1 MTSQINQSL
10 MQSGP
15 LIIQPG
21 QSISQQT
28 GTLTNLQPGSTNQL
42 PHQNL
47 QVWGPGPGGAVNI
60 SSLSTPRGH
69 PNMVTLPSG
78 QTVLMT
84 NLVTTANNPPI
95 PLPASSPLPK
105 VSSIQSANPMMISSH
120 TPPLTVSMTADH
132 LAMSTV
138 IQGPNGPISVALPGG
153 IIPNSSMT
161 TTLTAA
167 PTTYVSAA
175 PGLNNTD
182 QTGQIPQYIEQTCTN
197 QSSFPSATFQTVL
210 PSGQVVVSHTGVGLH
225 NSQAQPTRLTIT
237 TVPTQSPLTPTLST
251 QSFMND
257 LTTEQVSINSA
268 LPSGDTLVQMTSTV
282 SKPSNTFSAT
292 TAYAGMTDANL
303 PNSSMAT
310 GQQLVTSTN
319 NPAMNISSISGN
331 ALQSTSKQ
339 VVQSGTTA
347 LRAVVSTTSGLTS
360 CDPQSFFTNQP
371 KEDSSDLPSSVF
383 TPASLTQLLA
393 DLDPQLQLDPDTQ
406 EVLVNLASEF
416 VTSVATKA
424 QKLAVHR
431 GSSNVEAKDIHFCL
445 ERDWDISLPGYSCEQ
460 RSLKQNILTE
470 AHKQRLSLIKK
481 QIKKM

>member
-1 MTSQINQSL
+1 MTNQINQSL

-15 LIIQPG
+15 LLIQPG

-42 PHQNL
+42 PHQNV
-47 QVWGPGPGGAVNI
+47 QVWGPGPAGAVNI
-60 SSLSTPRGH
+60 SSLGTPRGH
-69 PNMVTLPSG
+69 PSMVTLPSG

-84 NLVTTANNPPI
+84 NLVTTANNPPV

-120 TPPLTVSMTADH
+120 TPPMTVSMTGDH
-132 LAMSTV
+132 LAMPTV
-138 IQGPNGPISVALPGG
+138 IQVPNGPISVALPGG
-153 IIPNSSMT
+153 IIPNSSMA

-167 PTTYVSAA
+167 PTTYVSATPA
-175 PGLNNTD
+175 LNSTD
-182 QTGQIPQYIEQTCTN
+182 QTGQLPQYIEQACTN

-225 NSQAQPTRLTIT
+225 NSQTQPTRLTMT
-237 TVPTQSPLTPTLST
+237 TVPTQSPLTPALST
-251 QSFMND
+251 QSFMNE
-257 LTTEQVSINSA
+257 LITEQVSINSA
-268 LPSGDTLVQMTSTV
+268 LPSGDTLVQVTSTV
-282 SKPSNTFSAT
+282 SKPSNTFSGN
-292 TAYAGMTDANL
+292 TAYSNMTDANL
-303 PNSSMAT
+303 PNSSMVT

-319 NPAMNISSISGN
+319 NPAVNTSSVSGN
-331 ALQSTSKQ
+331 VLQCTSKQ
-339 VVQSGTTA
+339 VAQSGST

-360 CDPQSFFTNQP
+360 CDPQPFFANQP
-371 KEDSSDLPSSVF
+371 KEDASDQPSSVF

-424 QKLAVHR
+424 QKLAAHR

-445 ERDWDISLPGYSCEQ
+445 ERDWDISVPGYSCEQ
-460 RSLKQNILTE
+460 RSLRQNILTE